1 MLLTPTRNR
10 TGANMNLKKLD
21 ECRQAF
27 TAAEA
32 AAYDSLG
39 NVINAAALQDFSRAS
54 DALADANFNAPAKAD
69 ATGRQWRLAG
79 FAAHAELWRADDA
92 KLMAH
97 GWAVCDPGDE
107 PDHAT
112 WSTTT
117 TEAIARQ
124 WFAQRV
130 PFF

>member
-1 MLLTPTRNR
+1 
-10 TGANMNLKKLD
+10 MNLKKLD
-21 ECRQAF
+21 ECRQAYA
-27 TAAEA
+27 AAEA
-32 AAYDSLG
+32 AAYDSFG
-39 NVINAAALQDFSRAS
+39 NVIGTLQDLQDFSRAS
-54 DALADANFNAPAKAD
+54 DAMADANFNAPAKAD
-69 ATGRQWRLAG
+69 AAGRQWRLAG
-79 FAAHAELWRADDA
+79 TRCHAQLWRADD
-92 KLMAH
+92 AH
-97 GWAVCDPGDE
+97 GWAVCDHGDE

>member
-1 MLLTPTRNR
+1 
-10 TGANMNLKKLD
+10 MNLKKLD

-27 TAAEA
+27 AAAEA
-32 AAYDSLG
+32 AAYDSEG
-39 NVINAAALQDFSRAS
+39 NERGILEALQNFSRTS
-54 DALADANFNAPAKAD
+54 DALADAYHNAPAKTD

-92 KLMAH
+92 ELMAH
-97 GWAVCDPGDE
+97 GWAVCNHGDE

-117 TEAIARQ
+117 AEAIARQ

>member
-1 MLLTPTRNR
+1 MYQDRFDIVEAHLLAYMHCHG
-10 TGANMNLKKLD
+10 GA
-21 ECRQAF
+21 
-27 TAAEA
+27 
-32 AAYDSLG
+32 
-39 NVINAAALQDFSRAS
+39 SRAS

>member
-1 MLLTPTRNR
+1 
-10 TGANMNLKKLD
+10 MNLKKLD
-21 ECRQAF
+21 ECRKTFA
-27 TAAEA
+27 AAEA

-39 NVINAAALQDFSRAS
+39 LVISAAALQEFSRAS
-54 DALADANFNAPAKAD
+54 DALADAYHNAPAKTD

-92 KLMAH
+92 ELMAH
-97 GWAVCDPGDE
+97 GWAVCDHGDE

-117 TEAIARQ
+117 AEAIARQ